1 MRVNTTTLRH
11 ALLAVGYIAQHKG
24 EGLILSQSIAK
35 EYNINLEYLAKI
47 MLQLVRAN
55 VLRSKRGP
63 HGGYS
68 LAKPPN
74 KITMLQVIEAVDGP
88 MHGQLGL
95 SEHTKGKFSV
105 KAEQAHAKA
114 INQTK
119 AVFQKTKM
127 SDLL

>member
-1 MRVNTTTLRH
+1 MRVNTTTRY

-24 EGLILSQSIAK
+24 EGLILSQSISK
-35 EYNINLEYLAKI
+35 EYKIPLEYLLKT
-47 MLQLVRAN
+47 MQQLVKAN
-55 VLRSKRGP
+55 VLHSKRGP
-63 HGGYS
+63 RGGYS

-95 SEHTKGKFSV
+95 SKRAKGKFSV
-105 KAEQAHAKA
+105 KAEPAYAKGISQA
-114 INQTK
+114 K

>member
-1 MRVNTTTLRH
+1 MRVNTSTRY

-24 EGLILSQSIAK
+24 EGLILSQSITK
-35 EYNINLEYLAKI
+35 EYNIPLNYLVKI

-63 HGGYS
+63 RGGYS

-95 SEHTKGKFSV
+95 SKRAKGKFSV
-105 KAEQAHAKA
+105 KAEQAYAKA
-114 INQTK
+114 INQAK

-127 SDLL
+127 SYLL